1 MEFFLVVPLILLI
14 LVAAMQVIGVART
27 RIELQAAARD
37 GVRVAATTPDPS
49 KAVDAVLAAMPPG
62 VRDRVRVS
70 VQRPARAG
78 VPARVTVTVKHLLG
92 KPFPADFG
100 VDVTAEATMRTER

>member
-1 MEFFLVVPLILLI
+1 VEFFLVVPLILLVLI
-14 LVAAMQVIGVART
+14 AAVQVIGLART

-49 KAVDAVLAAMPPG
+49 KAVDAVMAALPPG
-62 VRDRVRVS
+62 LRDRARVS
-70 VQRPARAG
+70 VERPSRAG
-78 VPARVTVTVKHLLG
+78 VPARVIVTVKYLIG

-100 VDVTAEATMRTER
+100 VEVTAQATMRTEK